1 MELPASAKADP
12 RRVLEVAL
20 GVPFTTGNRVDVLR
34 NGEETFPALLSAI
47 CGARCTL
54 DVLWFSWGTGAVAD
68 EIGAALADRARAGVK
83 VRVLRASSAPGW
95 DDSALALAT
104 LLQLARQRV
113 RVATPYARLPPWLGE
128 LVATT
133 VGRGVQVQ
141 LLVSGPYVDRPT
153 VHRQAESEYQQL
165 LEAGVEIWRY
175 QVARMHTKLLTVDG
189 SVAMVGTTN
198 FDRRSVDLNEQIALV
213 LQDTE
218 VVGVLDGQYDEDL
231 LSSQQ
236 VTLRAWRARG
246 RRQRLAEAAA
256 SWGVRPLGGWG
267 TTGLTGPRPGLR
279 PRLRG

>member
-1 MELPASAKADP
+1 M
-12 RRVLEVAL
+12 
-20 GVPFTTGNRVDVLR
+20 
-34 NGEETFPALLSAI
+34 
-47 CGARCTL
+47 
-54 DVLWFSWGTGAVAD
+54 
-68 EIGAALADRARAGVK
+68 
-83 VRVLRASSAPGW
+83 
-95 DDSALALAT
+95 
-104 LLQLARQRV
+104 
-113 RVATPYARLPPWLGE
+113 
-128 LVATT
+128 
-133 VGRGVQVQ
+133 QVQ

-213 LQDTE
+213 LQHTE
-218 VVGVLDGQYDEDL
+218 VVGVLDGHYDEDL